1 MRKTTITLLALLFA
15 TLAHANNDVI
25 LTVKN
30 PTAEPREQ
38 EMVETDAQAIA
49 SRLGTE
55 AFIITDADGNEI
67 PSQITHDGKLIFRAS
82 AGSRSKTVYHAV
94 RGERKKYASLTGG
107 RLFHERGTEF
117 GWENDRV
124 AYRIY
129 GGGAAVG
136 YDLFNKNT
144 EELMLDYWYGS
155 EQNKEMRS
163 LSKQLRER
171 GYTDLADEVYNAF
184 CYHINHGKGMD
195 CYTVGPTLGAG
206 ANALVR
212 KDGTLCMPKCYSKYE
227 ILDRGPLRFTVR
239 LSYPEID
246 YEGQTVTETRTV
258 TLDAGSHFN
267 KVSVRYEGLSTPA
280 QIASG
285 VVVHKQ
291 NPDAYVMSKEKGY
304 VGYEDLGDVGTYSYI
319 PKKYH
324 EKLASEMGRIYVGTF
339 YPSRL
344 VKTEYKA
351 QQAGA
356 ALGHALAIADY
367 TEGFTYYFGSGW
379 SLNAQHTIDSLAAWE
394 RLLER
399 SVRAARAPMK
409 VTVR

>member
-15 TLAHANNDVI
+15 ALSHANNVVR
-25 LTVKN
+25 LTVQN

-38 EMVETDAQAIA
+38 EMVEADAKAIA
-49 SRLGTE
+49 KRLGTE
-55 AFIITDADGNEI
+55 TFIVTDADGSEI
-67 PSQITHDGKLIFRAS
+67 PSQITHDGKLIFMAS
-82 AGSRSKTVYHAV
+82 AASRSKTVYHAV
-94 RGERKKYASLTGG
+94 KGERKDYESRAKG

-117 GWENDRV
+117 GWENNRV

-144 EELMLDYWYGS
+144 EELMLDYWYAS

-163 LSKQLRER
+163 VSKQLRDR
-171 GYTDLADEVYNAF
+171 GYADLADEVYNAF

-212 KDGTLCMPKCYSKYE
+212 KDGTLCMPKCYCRYE
-227 ILDRGPLRFTVR
+227 ILDNGPLRFTVR
-239 LSYPEID
+239 LTYPEIE
-246 YEGQTVTETRTV
+246 YEGQAVTEIRTV
-258 TLDAGSHFN
+258 SLDAGSHFN
-267 KVSVRYEGLSTPA
+267 KVSVRYEGLTTPA

-285 VVVHKQ
+285 IVIHKQ
-291 NPDAYVMSKEKGY
+291 NPEAYVMNKEKGY

-319 PKKYH
+319 PEKYH
-324 EKLASEMGRIYVGTF
+324 KKLASEMGRIYVGTF
-339 YPSRL
+339 YPGRL
-344 VKTEYKA
+344 AKTEYKE
-351 QQAGA
+351 QQTGVAV
-356 ALGHALAIADY
+356 GHALAIADY
-367 TEGFTYYFGSGW
+367 VPGFTYYFGSGW
-379 SLNAQHTIDSLAAWE
+379 SLNAQHTIGSLAAWE

>member
-1 MRKTTITLLALLFA
+1 MRKTTITFLALLFA
-15 TLAHANNDVI
+15 TLAHANNDVR

-163 LSKQLRER
+163 VSKQLRER

-246 YEGQTVTETRTV
+246 
-258 TLDAGSHFN
+258 
-267 KVSVRYEGLSTPA
+267 YEGLSTPA

>member
-1 MRKTTITLLALLFA
+1 MRKTTITFLALLFA
-15 TLAHANNDVI
+15 TLAHANNDVR

-49 SRLGTE
+49 RRLGTE

-94 RGERKKYASLTGG
+94 KGERKKYASLTGG

-163 LSKQLRER
+163 VSKQLRER
-171 GYTDLADEVYNAF
+171 GYTDLAD
-184 CYHINHGKGMD
+184 
-195 CYTVGPTLGAG
+195 
-206 ANALVR
+206 
-212 KDGTLCMPKCYSKYE
+212 
-227 ILDRGPLRFTVR
+227 
-239 LSYPEID
+239 
-246 YEGQTVTETRTV
+246 
-258 TLDAGSHFN
+258 
-267 KVSVRYEGLSTPA
+267 
-280 QIASG
+280 
-285 VVVHKQ
+285 
-291 NPDAYVMSKEKGY
+291 
-304 VGYEDLGDVGTYSYI
+304 
-319 PKKYH
+319 
-324 EKLASEMGRIYVGTF
+324 
-339 YPSRL
+339 
-344 VKTEYKA
+344 
-351 QQAGA
+351 
-356 ALGHALAIADY
+356 
-367 TEGFTYYFGSGW
+367 
-379 SLNAQHTIDSLAAWE
+379 
-394 RLLER
+394 
-399 SVRAARAPMK
+399 
-409 VTVR
+409 

>member
-49 SRLGTE
+49 RRLGTE

-163 LSKQLRER
+163 VSKQLRER

-212 KDGTLCMPKCYSKYE
+212 KNGTLCMPKCYSKYE

-267 KVSVRYEGLSTPA
+267 K
-280 QIASG
+280 